1 MPRVASR
8 AANLRAS
15 GLAAAKRLRLGR
27 AEEAPVKPV
36 PFLLRRLHE
45 PVTSDLPPAPWRHA
59 SDWVDLE
66 LLRAGLP
73 SDPRYRIPSRWGV
86 DDELQPEPSVLWPNS
101 ALDDHRSRAF
111 MLPKELQAGPKAGPA
126 KDDGQQEE
134 EEKFNKE
141 LQKSKG
147 QLKENKE
154 RLEALWNM
162 SNSHGISWDELDVAF
177 VAFAKEGKRR
187 YAHWSTAKTSTVDSR
202 PKPDFAK
209 REPKPKSPDAKRE
222 PKPKSPETQK
232 SQEDA
237 PTPGD
242 NKDTDPKSD
251 LPTAALMKR
260 YCEERARQFL
270 MPFCPKDENGRSVDP
285 RRLWPSH
292 MRRLTS
298 RLYRKEKRKFLA
310 PWAPGK
316 LTSKL
321 QQLVAAR
328 MIRRETND
336 RLYQLKPKVS
346 GEIE

>member
-27 AEEAPVKPV
+27 AEEAPVKPPV

-134 EEKFNKE
+134 EETFNKE

-187 YAHWSTAKTSTVDSR
+187 YAHWSTAKTSTADGR
-202 PKPDFAK
+202 PKPNFAE
-209 REPKPKSPDAKRE
+209 RG
-222 PKPKSPETQK
+222 PKPKSPEKQK

-237 PTPGD
+237 PTPGN

-270 MPFCPKDENGRSVDP
+270 MPFCPKDENGRS
-285 RRLWPSH
+285 
-292 MRRLTS
+292 
-298 RLYRKEKRKFLA
+298 EKRKFLA